1 MKKKDIT
8 IYDIAKAANVSP
20 TTVSRVLTR
29 NPLVKESTRRLVLDK
44 MNELEFTPNESARSL
59 TKKQT
64 NMVGFILP
72 DITNPFFSQTY
83 IEVEKKALEKG
94 YTVLLRNSGN
104 SSEMESI
111 HLRELVERRVE
122 CIVFMGGRINSS
134 KPSIKE
140 VNEMKEVTKRVHVIM
155 VNGSMEGI
163 DCPTIRTNEEEGF
176 RSIIIHLFSL
186 GHCDISLIGGVK
198 GISTTDLKVAV
209 LREELKKHGISY
221 NEKWQIYSG
230 FSIEDG
236 RKAMEKLLSLKKLPS
251 AIIGINDMVI
261 YGALK
266 ECRVLDI
273 PIGNFSFVGFD
284 DIFPSNIV
292 HPSLTTVNHNYDILS
307 LKIVQAIN
315 KIIKKEPLEKE
326 SIIGTKLIIRE
337 SSKKLEL

>member
-1 MKKKDIT
+1 MKKRDIT

-29 NPLVKESTRRLVLDK
+29 NPLVKESTRKLVLAK

-59 TKKQT
+59 TKKKT

-83 IEVEKKALEKG
+83 IEVERKALEKG

-134 KPSIKE
+134 KPTIKE
-140 VNEMKEVTKRVHVIM
+140 INEMKEVIKRVPLIM
-155 VNGSMEGI
+155 VNGAMKDI
-163 DCPTIRTNEEEGF
+163 DCPIIRTNEEEGM
-176 RSIIIHLFSL
+176 RSIITHLVSL
-186 GHCDISLIGGVK
+186 GHSEISLIGGVK

-209 LREELKKHGISY
+209 LREELEKHGMIY
-221 NEKWQIYSG
+221 NEKWQMYSG
-230 FSIEDG
+230 YSIEDG
-236 RKAMEKLLSLKKLPS
+236 RIAMENLLSLKKLPS

-266 ECRVLDI
+266 ECRVHEI
-273 PIGNFSFVGFD
+273 PISNFSFVGFD

-292 HPSLTTVNHNYDILS
+292 HPSLTTVNHNYDVLS
-307 LKIVQAIN
+307 FEIVQAIN
-315 KIIKKEPLEKE
+315 KIIKKEAIEKE
-326 SIIGTKLIIRE
+326 SIIDTKLIIRE
-337 SSKKLEL
+337 SSKKV